1 MILMACV
8 DGRGGM
14 AFHHRRQSQ
23 DRLVRWNLLKEAG
36 RSPLWVA
43 PSTAKLFTEV
53 QQSRLR
59 IDEAFLERA
68 GPGEFC
74 FVEDRSVAP
83 CAGRVEQVI
92 LYRWDRAY
100 PADFYWDLPLE
111 GWTLA
116 RREEFTGYSHKII
129 TKEVYTP

>member
-68 GPGEFC
+68 GPGSSASW
-74 FVEDRSVAP
+74 RTAP
-83 CAGRVEQVI
+83 WRPVPG
-92 LYRWDRAY
+92 
-100 PADFYWDLPLE
+100 
-111 GWTLA
+111 GWS
-116 RREEFTGYSHKII
+116 R
-129 TKEVYTP
+129 